1 MQTLPPSTRRRDRA
15 ATGPRLEALRR
26 RVYGMS
32 DLSGYSWRDRLLIY
46 AADLFFYS
54 LIRVVGATVRWESHG
69 MERGEAIFRSGRR
82 IIYAFWHA
90 CIFGA
95 AWFWRGQG
103 IVVMSS
109 VSRDAEYT
117 GRFIKRLGYGTA
129 RGSATRGGS
138 RAMAEMAEC
147 LLNGIDVA
155 FTIDGPRGPAYRVK
169 PGAVTLARHTG
180 QPILPIH
187 VAVARYWELPSWDRL
202 QIPKPFTRAAIFVA
216 EPLAVARH
224 ADKDE
229 VDAQQANL
237 QASLD
242 RLRDEG
248 EAWRARLTSS

>member
-1 MQTLPPSTRRRDRA
+1 LA
-15 ATGPRLEALRR
+15 ALRR
-26 RVYGMS
+26 RIYGKT

-46 AADLFFYS
+46 AGDLFFYT
-54 LIRVVGATVRWESHG
+54 LIRVIGATMRWEAHG
-69 MERGEAIFRSGRR
+69 TEHSEAIWRSGCR

-95 AWFWRGQG
+95 TWFWRGQG

-117 GRFIKRLGYGTA
+117 SRFIKRLGYGTA

-138 RAMAEMAEC
+138 RAMAEMSEC

-155 FTIDGPRGPAYRVK
+155 FTIDGPRGPAYQVK

-180 QPILPIH
+180 QPILAIH

-202 QIPKPFTRAAIFVA
+202 QIPKPFTRAAIFIA
-216 EPLAVARH
+216 EPITVARQ
-224 ADKDE
+224 AGKDE
-229 VDAQQANL
+229 VEARQATL

-242 RLRDEG
+242 RLREEG
-248 EAWRARLTSS
+248 DAWRARLMSS

>member
-202 QIPKPFTRAAIFVA
+202 QIPKPFSRVTVRFAPPVRV
-216 EPLAVARH
+216 PPD
-224 ADKDE
+224 ADEETLEAK
-229 VDAQQANL
+229 
-237 QASLD
+237 
-242 RLRDEG
+242 RDELQ
-248 EAWRARLTSS
+248 RALERVSP